1 MKKIFVCLA
10 CLIFSSLSANADEI
24 DKLIK
29 NFDLNKK
36 SELSVFVKNIDTNKV
51 LYKKQAHKLLNPA
64 STLKVLTYGASLLV
78 LGNEYDFQTSIY
90 ESGNDLYLKLSGDTK
105 LSFKDLKNLLSN
117 VKNKEYENIYIDNS
131 IFANEKYPASWLEED
146 KFPNQREISPYIIDN
161 NITKIGIKRSSLAT
175 NIDIIQEDEYK
186 IAIINNLKNSQT
198 GKQEIKIER
207 LHGENAPI
215 LTLTGEISKDS
226 VIDLPVLNP
235 EINFM
240 VKFQK
245 ALDDNKIICSKK
257 IVNKSV
263 PQDAIKIADISRNI
277 QDFSKDIL
285 YRSDN
290 FTSEVISKTAA
301 AKYVNYSHGATFE
314 DEIKMFNDVLNIS
327 NDKIQIADSSGVSRK
342 NLITTEF
349 YIDTIEMLFNKTQ
362 ISNMLMGANQGTMS
376 GRGLFLKDNLKAKTG
391 TLKNYS
397 SIFANLITINNN
409 NLVLI
414 SIEQD
419 ATLRK
424 ALLKNFEDM
433 LIGLLYKKY

>member
-1 MKKIFVCLA
+1 MKKVFLCLA
-10 CLIFSSLSANADEI
+10 CLIFSFTSAKADEI

-29 NFDLNKK
+29 EFNLNKK
-36 SELSVFVKNIDTNKV
+36 SELSVYVKNLDTNKV
-51 LYKKQAHKLLNPA
+51 IYKKHSNKPLNPA
-64 STLKVLTYGASLLV
+64 STLKVLSYGASLLV
-78 LGNEYDFQTSIY
+78 LGSDYEFQT
-90 ESGNDLYLKLSGDTK
+90 ELFEDGKDLYLKLSGDTK
-105 LSFKDLKNLLSN
+105 LTSKDLKKLLSN

-131 IFANEKYPASWLEED
+131 IFADEKYPTSWLEED
-146 KFPNQREISPYIIDN
+146 KFPNQRELSTYIIDN
-161 NITKIGIKRSSLAT
+161 NMVKIGVKRSSLAT
-175 NIDIIQEDEYK
+175 NIEIIQEDEYK
-186 IAIINNLKNSQT
+186 IAIINDLKNAQNNEQ
-198 GKQEIKIER
+198 KIKIER

-215 LTLTGEISKDS
+215 LTFSGEISKDE
-226 VIDLPVLNP
+226 VINLPVLNP

-245 ALDDNKIICSKK
+245 ALDDNKIVCLKK
-257 IVNKSV
+257 IVNKNV
-263 PQDAIKIADISRNI
+263 PQNALKIAEISRNI
-277 QDFSKDIL
+277 TDFSNDIL

-290 FTSEVISKTAA
+290 FTSEIITKVAT
-301 AKYVNYSHGATFE
+301 AKYINYSHPAGFV
-314 DEIKMFNDVLNIS
+314 DEINMLNDIFNIS
-327 NDKIQIADSSGVSRK
+327 DEKIQIADASGVSRK

-349 YIDTIEMLFNKTQ
+349 YINSIEMLFDKTL

-397 SIFANLITINNN
+397 SIFANLITKNNN

-419 ATLRK
+419 STLRK